1 MPSQSYLTYR
11 VRGIPEGLSQTR
23 VRELIQMAVGCADGL
38 EFRIKSLAKDL
49 TRADRMVATFTLQNP
64 PSNLPQPSETAEQ
77 SYEVL
82 LDSETEIELV
92 IDTHFHSCTPLHC
105 PDEEMWRF
113 E

>member
-11 VRGIPEGLSQTR
+11 VRGIPDGLSQTS
-23 VRELIQMAVGCADGL
+23 VKELIQKAVGWADGL

-49 TRADRMVATFTLQNP
+49 TRPDRMVATFTLQTP
-64 PSNLPQPSETAEQ
+64 PTNLPEPSGAAEQ

-82 LDSETEIELV
+82 LDSETETELV
-92 IDTHFHSCTPLHC
+92 VDTHFHGCTPLHC
-105 PDEEMWRF
+105 PDEENWRF